1 MSNKLTRKSLAFGA
15 LVALASSAIAGAP
28 AQAAG
33 EVIVAPT
40 AGTTYTTFSTETFTL
55 ATSFAPGVVPASY
68 AQLKYEVAS
77 SAAIRT
83 GAGTAS
89 TTSAAIAAATLADTT
104 LTSGKAV
111 VTPGTA
117 GTATDVRVLAVAI
130 GTVASPATA
139 TTATQTVTVTAF
151 VDANN
156 DGALTAGEWSQAQ
169 TITFKK
175 YSEVTP
181 TVALTPVLAA
191 DTSVKATA
199 TYPSDLNTAML
210 TAADFKVTFTVAGAT
225 GVDAAPGVAASSGVY
240 TDSGLTGVA
249 ASAAVTAQANYKT
262 VALGTA
268 VTGTVAA
275 QTVVTVTAALVESAD
290 AKVISTVP
298 TVRLNS
304 AYSVKAT
311 LRGAVVAPATVGP
324 VVPNKTVSVA
334 ITGAGT
340 LTTTRTLSINGTVY
354 NGTTAIPASIS
365 LTSDANGEVKV
376 DLKSTGFVAADAA
389 VSLTFTSENVAS
401 SALAVSQAATA
412 YAITADDG
420 NLYST
425 PLGTPVSI
433 ALSVKDQFGN
443 LSTLADRLAVTPTS
457 AATGYV
463 APGTSYVMISGG
475 KATISV
481 SSLAATAAGQIS
493 VATALQTLNS
503 ATQNYDAYATP
514 VTGTAI
520 LVNITTAANSFT
532 TAPAATATAK
542 VTADAFTTSI
552 ADATDN
558 ATYSVV
564 VANPGTSL
572 TVAAP
577 GAYIQAGASF
587 GEGTVTV
594 RTPANGTVAV
604 TIWAHTVGSLTA
616 TFTNGT
622 AVKTSVIT
630 VTTDL
635 LPAKVSLT
643 TPAQAQVGQALDVVI
658 TVTDKWDNVVATPAA
673 VGAGNLGFLT
683 LSSTGTGYFASSSAV
698 ANAAGKATVK
708 YIVGTADIGTAFLS
722 ATLDLATDVTAAK
735 SIEFGL
741 TDGDVLAGGKRIF
754 VNAEFAKGRT
764 VTVTVNGKRLYSK
777 VQTTDNAVEL
787 AFTQRRAGTYTV
799 TVRISGGIVFTE
811 KVTVG

>member
-15 LVALASSAIAGAP
+15 MVALASSVIAGAP

-33 EVIVAPT
+33 EIIVAPT
-40 AGTTYTTFSTETFTL
+40 AGTTYTTFSTETFNL
-55 ATSFAPGVVPASY
+55 ATSFAPGVTPASY
-68 AQLKYEVAS
+68 GQLKYEVAS

-83 GAGTAS
+83 GAGTGVDTA
-89 TTSAAIAAATLADTT
+89 AAITAATLADTT

-117 GTATDVRVLAVAI
+117 GTATDVRVLKVAI
-130 GTVASPATA
+130 GTVAAPGAA

-156 DGALTAGEWSQAQ
+156 DGALTAGEWNAAQ

-175 YSEVTP
+175 YEEVTP
-181 TVALTPVLAA
+181 TVALTPVLAGDLA
-191 DTSVKATA
+191 LKATA

-210 TAADFKVTFTVAGAT
+210 TAADFKVTFTGAT
-225 GVDAAPGVAASSGVY
+225 DVAAAPGVVAASGVY
-240 TDSGLTGVA
+240 EDAVTGVVA
-249 ASAAVTAQANYKT
+249 AATVTAQAYYKT

-268 VTGTVAA
+268 VSGTVGA
-275 QTVVTVTAALVESAD
+275 QTVVTNVAALVEGAD
-290 AKVISTVP
+290 AKLIGTTP

-304 AYSVKAT
+304 AFSVKAT

-324 VVPNKTVSVA
+324 VVANKAVTVA

-354 NGTTAIPASIS
+354 NGVTAIPASIA

-376 DLKSTGFVAADAA
+376 DLKSVGFAATDAA

-401 SALAVSQAATA
+401 NAVAVSQAATA
-412 YAITADDG
+412 YAITADNG

-425 PLGTPVSI
+425 KLGTPASVV
-433 ALSVKDQFGN
+433 LSVKDQFGT
-443 LSTLADRLAVTPTS
+443 LSAVADRIAVTPTAS
-457 AATGYV
+457 TPAPTGYV
-463 APGTSYVMISGG
+463 APGTSYVMLSGG

-481 SSLAATAAGQIS
+481 SSLAATAAGQIT
-493 VATALQTLNS
+493 VATALQTLNA

-514 VTGTAI
+514 VAGTAI
-520 LVNITTAANSFT
+520 LVNVTTAADSFT

-542 VTADAFTTSI
+542 VNADAYTDAISTTAGYS
-552 ADATDN
+552 
-558 ATYSVV
+558 ATYTVV
-564 VANPGTSL
+564 VANPGTAI

-577 GAYIQAGASF
+577 GAYINAGGTF
-587 GEGTVTV
+587 GEGTATV
-594 RTPANGTVAV
+594 NSPSTGSVDV
-604 TIWAHTVGSLTA
+604 KVYFHTVGSTTV
-616 TFTNGT
+616 TFTNGV
-622 AVKTSVIT
+622 AVKTSVVT

-635 LPAKVSLT
+635 APAKVAIVA
-643 TPAQAQVGQALDVVI
+643 PAQAQVGQAMDVVI
-658 TVTDKWDNVVATPAA
+658 NVTDKWDNAVATPTT
-673 VGAGNLGFLT
+673 GTNAGILSV
-683 LSSTGTGYFASSSAV
+683 SSTGAGYFASAAPV

-708 YIVGTADIGTAFLS
+708 YIVGTADIGTAFMS
-722 ATLDLATDVTAAK
+722 ATLDLATDVTVAR
-735 SIEFGL
+735 SVEFGL

-754 VNAEFAKGRT
+754 VSAEFAKGRT
-764 VTVTVNGKRLYSK
+764 VTVTVNGKRIYSK
-777 VQTTDNAVEL
+777 VQATDNAQEL
-787 AFTQRRAGTYTV
+787 AFTQRKAGLYTV

-811 KVTVG
+811 KVRVN

>member
-15 LVALASSAIAGAP
+15 MVALASSAIAGAP

-33 EVIVAPT
+33 EIIVAPT
-40 AGTTYTTFSTETFTL
+40 AGTTYTTFSTETFTV
-55 ATSFAPGVVPASY
+55 ATSFAPGVTPASY

-83 GAGTAS
+83 GTGTAS
-89 TTSAAIAAATLADTT
+89 TTAAAITAATLADTT

-175 YSEVTP
+175 YSELAP
-181 TVALTPVLAA
+181 TVALTPVLAG

-199 TYPSDLNTAML
+199 TYASDLNTAML
-210 TAADFKVTFTVAGAT
+210 TAADFKVTFTVAGAA
-225 GVDAAPGVAASSGVY
+225 GVDGAGVAATSGVY

-249 ASAAVTAQANYKT
+249 AAAAVTAQASYKT

-275 QTVVTVTAALVESAD
+275 QTVVTVTPALVESAD

-324 VVPNKTVSVA
+324 VVANKAVSVA

-354 NGTTAIPASIS
+354 NGTTAIPASIA

-463 APGTSYVMISGG
+463 APGTSYVMLSGG

-493 VATALQTLNS
+493 VATALQTLNT

-643 TPAQAQVGQALDVVI
+643 TPAQAQVGQALDVVV
-658 TVTDKWDNVVATPAA
+658 TVTDKWDNAVATPAA

-754 VNAEFAKGRT
+754 VSAEFAKGRT
-764 VTVTVNGKRLYSK
+764 VSVSINGKRIYSK

>member
-15 LVALASSAIAGAP
+15 MVALASSAIAGAP

-33 EVIVAPT
+33 EIIVAPT
-40 AGTTYTTFSTETFTL
+40 AGTTYTTFTTEAFTV
-55 ATSFAPGVVPASY
+55 ATSFAPGIAPASY

-83 GAGTAS
+83 GAS
-89 TTSAAIAAATLADTT
+89 IVSAAAAVTALADTA

-111 VTPGTA
+111 VTPAAPGV
-117 GTATDVRVLAVAI
+117 ATDQRFFAVALP
-130 GTVASPATA
+130 AAATA

-181 TVALTPVLAA
+181 TVALTPVLAGDLA
-191 DTSVKATA
+191 LKATA

-210 TAADFKVTFTVAGAT
+210 TASDFKVVFTAAGAT
-225 GVDAAPGVAASSGVY
+225 GVEAGGVVAASGVY
-240 TDSGLTGVA
+240 EDAVTGVA
-249 ASAAVTAQANYKT
+249 AAAAVTAQASYKT
-262 VALGTA
+262 VLLGTA
-268 VTGTVAA
+268 VSGTAAA
-275 QTVVTVTAALVESAD
+275 QTVVTNVAALVEGAD
-290 AKVISTVP
+290 AKVISGTP
-298 TVRLNS
+298 TVRLNT

-311 LRGAVVAPATVGP
+311 LRGAVPSGGTVGP
-324 VVPNKTVSVA
+324 VLAGKAVTVA

-354 NGTTAIPASIS
+354 NGTTAIPASIA

-376 DLKSTGFVAADAA
+376 DLKSVGFLAADAA

-401 SALAVSQAATA
+401 NAVAVSQAATA

-425 PLGTPVSI
+425 PLGTPVTV
-433 ALSVKDQFGN
+433 ALSVKDQFGT
-443 LSTLADRLAVTPTS
+443 LSTLADRIAVTPTS

-463 APGTSYVMISGG
+463 APGTSYVMVSGG
-475 KATISV
+475 KASISV

-503 ATQNYDAYATP
+503 STQNYDAYATP

-542 VTADAFTTSI
+542 VTADAFTTTI
-552 ADATDN
+552 ADTTDN

-594 RTPANGTVAV
+594 RTPSNGTVAV

-643 TPAQAQVGQALDVVI
+643 TPAQAQVGQALDVVV
-658 TVTDKWDNVVATPAA
+658 TVTDKWDNAVATPAA

-754 VNAEFAKGRT
+754 VSAEFAKGRT
-764 VTVTVNGKRLYSK
+764 VSVSINGKRIYSK

>member
-15 LVALASSAIAGAP
+15 MVALASSAIAGAP

-33 EVIVAPT
+33 EIIVAPT
-40 AGTTYTTFSTETFTL
+40 AGTTYTTFSTETFTV
-55 ATSFAPGVVPASY
+55 ATSFAPGVTPSSY

-83 GAGTAS
+83 GAGTDTS
-89 TTSAAIAAATLADTT
+89 TALATAAAVTALSATT

-111 VTPGTA
+111 VTPATPGI
-117 GTATDVRVLAVAI
+117 ATDVRVLAVAL
-130 GTVASPATA
+130 PAGSSA

-175 YSEVTP
+175 YSEIVP
-181 TVALTPVLAA
+181 TVALTPVLAGDLA
-191 DTSVKATA
+191 LKATA
-199 TYPSDLNTAML
+199 TYPADLNTAML
-210 TAADFKVTFTVAGAT
+210 TAADFKVAFTGAT
-225 GVDAAPGVAASSGVY
+225 AVEAGGVVAASGVY
-240 TDSGLTGVA
+240 SDAVTGVVA
-249 ASAAVTAQANYKT
+249 AATITAQASYKGT
-262 VALGTA
+262 ALGTA
-268 VTGTVAA
+268 VSGTVAA
-275 QTVVTVTAALVESAD
+275 QTIATVVGALVENAD

-298 TVRLNS
+298 TARLNT
-304 AYSVKAT
+304 AFSVKAT
-311 LRGAVVAPATVGP
+311 VKDNATTPKAVAGVAVTA
-324 VVPNKTVSVA
+324 A
-334 ITGAGT
+334 ITTNATLGT
-340 LTTTRTLSINGTVY
+340 GITLSVNGTVY
-354 NGTTAIPASIS
+354 NSATLPTALA

-376 DLKSTGFVAADAA
+376 DLKSVGFVDTET
-389 VSLTFTSENVAS
+389 VTVVFTSQNIVATG
-401 SALAVSQAATA
+401 VQVTQKATA
-412 YAITADDG
+412 YAITADNG

-425 PLGTPVSI
+425 PLGTPKAV
-433 ALSVKDQFGN
+433 ALSVKDQFGT
-443 LSTLADRLAVTPTS
+443 LSAATADRVAVTPT
-457 AATGYV
+457 AVAGGLTGYV
-463 APGTSYVMISGG
+463 NPGTSFVAVVGG
-475 KATISV
+475 KATYSASSV
-481 SSLAATAAGQIS
+481 AATTAGKVTLS
-493 VATALQTLNS
+493 VALQSLDT
-503 ATQNYDAYATP
+503 ATQNYVAASPAVTP
-514 VTGTAI
+514 LTAVA
-520 LVNITTAANSFT
+520 VNFTTAANSFT

-542 VTADAFTTSI
+542 VNADAYTSAISTTAGYS
-552 ADATDN
+552 

-564 VANPGTSL
+564 VTNPGTMV

-577 GAYIQAGASF
+577 GAYVKVGSTF
-587 GEGTVTV
+587 GEGTATARSDAAGAVS
-594 RTPANGTVAV
+594 VAV
-604 TIWAHTVGSLTA
+604 YFHTVGSSTV

-622 AVKTSVIT
+622 AVKTSVVT

-643 TPAQAQVGQALDVVI
+643 TPAQAQVGQALDVVV
-658 TVTDKWDNVVATPAA
+658 TVTDKWDNAVATPAA

-741 TDGDVLAGGKRIF
+741 TDGDVLAGGKRVF
-754 VNAEFAKGRT
+754 VSAEFAKGRT
-764 VTVTVNGKRLYSK
+764 VSVSINGKRIYSK